1 MVTID
6 LEKCIGC
13 FNCVSACPFLVL
25 RAEEDKAAVDKAER
39 CILCLHC
46 AAACPANA
54 VTLGNFEGV
63 LPGDFPELP
72 VDAGQRMENLLMTRR
87 SYRHFKPEPVPR
99 DVLEN
104 AFRVSAWAPSA
115 KNQHPAKWI
124 VIDNGD
130 TIKKIM
136 DHILGY
142 IEETGKFPEV
152 ANVYKEGHNPVLGN
166 AGTIILVY
174 ARTSDIYPTIDTAL
188 ALYNTD
194 LMLQSQGFG
203 TCWAGYL
210 TRVCHEV
217 PALRDILD
225 LPEDC
230 RVYGALLAGYPE
242 TEAERYV
249 HIPNR
254 LKQPDIKWL

>member
-6 LEKCIGC
+6 SEKCIGC
-13 FNCVSACPFLVL
+13 FDCVSVCPFLVL
-25 RAEEDKAAVDKAER
+25 KAEGDIAAVHRPER
-39 CILCLHC
+39 CIRCLHC

-54 VTLGNFEGV
+54 IRLGELEGV
-63 LPGDFPELP
+63 LPGDLPELSA
-72 VDAGQRMENLLMTRR
+72 DASRQLESLLMTRR

-99 DVLEN
+99 DVLKN

-124 VIDNGD
+124 VIDDEN

-136 DHILGY
+136 DHVLEY
-142 IEETGKFPEV
+142 INESGKFPEV
-152 ANVYKEGHNPVLGN
+152 AKVYEEGHNPVLGN
-166 AGTIILVY
+166 ARTLIFVY
-174 ARTSDIYPTIDTAL
+174 ARTASIYPAIDTVL

-194 LMLQSQGFG
+194 LMLQAQGIG

-210 TRVCHEV
+210 TRMCAEI
-217 PALRDILD
+217 PALRAILD

-242 TEAERYV
+242 NEKYI

-254 LKQPDIKWL
+254 HKQPDIKWL